1 MHAFALATVLLHLLA
16 GSATHTGSA
25 DVVAFALPVDA
36 AIRLEADLSD
46 RTLRV
51 LGADGSEMKSYRIT
65 VGKDGHPTPTG
76 SFNIRR
82 IIWNPRWVP
91 PNSEWARNERPR
103 EAGDPRNPMG
113 RAKIFFRAPTY
124 YIHGTNDVGSLGR
137 AASHGCIRLRNEDVM
152 DLARLLMEHGGATR
166 PESWFQRVVSR
177 VRNSEEVHLSRP
189 IPFVIRS

>member
-1 MHAFALATVLLHLLA
+1 MNVPVTALLLA
-16 GSATHTGSA
+16 LLAAPAAHATTPAG
-25 DVVAFALPVDA
+25 VDA
-36 AIRLEADLSD
+36 TIRLEASLSD

-51 LGADGSEMKSYRIT
+51 LAADGSELKTYPIT
-65 VGKDGHPTPTG
+65 IGKERHPTPTG

-91 PNSEWARNERPR
+91 PDSEWARNERPR
-103 EAGDPRNPMG
+103 EPGDPANPMG

-124 YIHGTNDVGSLGR
+124 YIHGTNDVRSLGR

-166 PESWFQRVVSR
+166 PESWFQRVISR
-177 VRNSEEVHLSRP
+177 VRSSEEVHLARP
-189 IPFVIRS
+189 IPLAIRA